1 MVVLILRRVF
11 LCGSLR
17 TSVFSAFTAVST
29 QRSRRFAE
37 NRREKTESKTLLIRA
52 SCASLWLNAI
62 IPGLSQL
69 IQNPSA
75 RGRTMKRSVAIV
87 VVLLVGL
94 CSLAAAQNRTY
105 TLEDLLKVRRV
116 ADPQISADGKHIA
129 FTVGDV
135 NFDANRVV
143 TQIYV
148 MGIDGRDMKQLT
160 NADRSSTAPRWSPDG
175 KKIAF
180 TTGSQV
186 WVMDAA
192 GDNKDQVTKISTGAA
207 TPVWSPDGQWIA
219 FRSDVY
225 HDCDND

>member
-62 IPGLSQL
+62 TLTLSQL

-75 RGRTMKRSVAIV
+75 RGRSMKRSVAIV

-105 TLEDLLKVRRV
+105 TIEDLLKVRRV
-116 ADPQISADGKHIA
+116 SDPRVSPDGKRVA
-129 FTVGDV
+129 FTAGDV
-135 NFDANRVV
+135 NFNENRVV
-143 TQIYV
+143 TQIFAV
-148 MGIDGRDMKQLT
+148 STGGGEVKQLT
-160 NADRSSTAPRWSPDG
+160 NGDRSSTAPR
-175 KKIAF
+175 
-180 TTGSQV
+180 
-186 WVMDAA
+186 
-192 GDNKDQVTKISTGAA
+192 
-207 TPVWSPDGQWIA
+207 
-219 FRSDVY
+219 
-225 HDCDND
+225 